1 MPIYCSVNL
10 LDRQS
15 IFNLGLKPGLQEG
28 GHRVVCPDE
37 LKRRLGEFMPLDSI
51 IIDLWDW
58 DIHFESELCNDWF
71 LSAAF
76 GHTDTLDSCSA
87 DLADFFLEKV
97 DEYGMNY
104 DQPSD
109 REGFEDWI
117 NKESMK
123 FIENWRRNL
132 AALDE
137 KTLRGRG
144 ENSLQVG
151 EKATATCRS
160 PMIFQ
165 SKFN

>member
-1 MPIYCSVNL
+1 MLEDNEL
-10 LDRQS
+10 
-15 IFNLGLKPGLQEG
+15 
-28 GHRVVCPDE
+28 DE

-58 DIHFESELCNDWF
+58 DIHFESELCDDWF

-104 DQPSD
+104 DQHSD

-117 NKESMK
+117 KRESMK